1 MTQQINLK
9 RGTNT
14 ARLTTLGTP
23 SAGEPIY
30 CTDTKA
36 LFIGDGSTAG
46 AVPATKPGS
55 VLQLTSTLTTNIN
68 ALATG
73 NLVGWD
79 VQDTTW
85 GLDFSHSTSSNNSR
99 ITFRYTGYY
108 EISASVAV
116 NAVIASSQRY
126 NGFLRCRLGGSTMF
140 GPASA
145 CAYIRDVTDH
155 DNATFHL
162 PAFVYNATGGTYF
175 ELTIDR
181 ETSVT
186 TQVDLT
192 PNLSYLYVKRIG

>member
-23 SAGEPIY
+23 SQGEPIY

-46 AVPATKPGS
+46 AVPASKPSS
-55 VLQLTSTLTTNIN
+55 VIQLTSSLTTDIN
-68 ALATG
+68 ASATG

-79 VQDTTW
+79 NQDTTW
-85 GLDFSHSTSSNNSR
+85 GVDFSHSTSSNNSR
-99 ITFRYTGYY
+99 ITFRYTGFY
-108 EISASVAV
+108 EISATVAV
-116 NAVIASSQRY
+116 NAASSIAQRY
-126 NGFLRCRLGGSTMF
+126 NGFLRARLGGSTMF
-140 GPASA
+140 GPTSC
-145 CAYIRDVTDH
+145 CAYIRDATAH

-162 PAFVYNATGGTYF
+162 PAFVYSATGGTYM

-186 TQVDLT
+186 AAVNLT
-192 PNLSYLYVKRIG
+192 ANLSYLYIKRIG